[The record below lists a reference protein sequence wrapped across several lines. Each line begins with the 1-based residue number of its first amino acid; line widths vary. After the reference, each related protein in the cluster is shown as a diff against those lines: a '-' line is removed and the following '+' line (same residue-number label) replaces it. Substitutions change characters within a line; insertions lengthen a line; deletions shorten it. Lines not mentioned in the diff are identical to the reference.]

1 MPNVCKC
8 WVEKTPRAKRDEKP
22 LGWVGKTPR
31 AKRDKK
37 PLGWVGKTPR
47 AKRDEKP
54 LGWVG
59 KTPRAKRDEKPLRWG
74 LLTGMPPG
82 IHFYVPYSFPPRSEL
97 IL

>member
-1 MPNVCKC
+1 MGGSLCLQGVYTMHPYYVIFG
-8 WVEKTPRAKRDEKP
+8 TLIMIPRAKRDEK
-22 LGWVGKTPR
+22 R
-31 AKRDKK
+31 
-37 PLGWVGKTPR
+37 LGWVGKTPR

-82 IHFYVPYSFPPRSEL
+82 IHFYLPYSFAPRLEL
-97 IL
+97 IM